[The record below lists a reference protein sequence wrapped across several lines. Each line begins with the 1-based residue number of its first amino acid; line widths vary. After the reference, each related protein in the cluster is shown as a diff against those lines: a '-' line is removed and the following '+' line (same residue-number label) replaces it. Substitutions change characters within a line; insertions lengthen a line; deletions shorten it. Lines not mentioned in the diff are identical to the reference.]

1 MGAQSREMVCL
12 RAGAS
17 GVCRTKKQT
26 DLEIKHFTPIFR
38 PGVDQQAGHRCHHVS
53 HFPSLSLGFL
63 A

>member
-1 MGAQSREMVCL
+1 MVCL

-26 DLEIKHFTPIFR
+26 DLEIKLFTPIFR
-38 PGVDQQAGHRCHHVS
+38 PGVDQQAGHRCHHVN